1 MNTCNAYRKR
11 ENTRGPRGPDGPKQ
25 RSLIRS
31 TAYSDD
37 VPGAA
42 MDQVHVSPRTSLF
55 VSTSLDTWTTGQPI
69 IFTRG
74 VQIDDTSYLAL
85 IPKLRVAPLAYG
97 LGETRRLRGDGSARS
112 QQIRLG
118 SALSSCRDR
127 SFNGLRIVRADR
139 GTKHKGVTMYAL
151 APADGAANWGC
162 WGCFGDVA
170 DKHPQE
176 VNDSESTA
184 YKPFGDVGDVE
195 GVPPRV
201 ERDFC
206 ANAAEDACEDTRA
219 HACIED
225 GGNIPNIPNIP
236 KMSVSHCEEST
247 NGLGML
253 EGNIPKTSPNA
264 PHIPKS
270 PTRRRIDLADF
281 TEWPEPPDGR
291 QS

>member
-112 QQIRLG
+112 QQTRLG
-118 SALSSCRDR
+118 SALGSHRDR
-127 SFNGLRIVRADR
+127 SFDGLRIVRASAAS
-139 GTKHKGVTMYAL
+139 KHKGVAMYSLEPVEPSA
-151 APADGAANWGC
+151 GWGP
-162 WGCFGDVA
+162 WGPCGDLDEEGPHESSGDNSTDYGLFGDL
-170 DKHPQE
+170 
-176 VNDSESTA
+176 
-184 YKPFGDVGDVE
+184 GDLK

-201 ERDFC
+201 ERIF
-206 ANAAEDACEDTRA
+206 A
-219 HACIED
+219 
-225 GGNIPNIPNIP
+225 
-236 KMSVSHCEEST
+236 
-247 NGLGML
+247 
-253 EGNIPKTSPNA
+253 
-264 PHIPKS
+264 
-270 PTRRRIDLADF
+270 
-281 TEWPEPPDGR
+281 
-291 QS
+291 